1 MSEMVKF
8 KKLFMGCGLAA
19 VTCVIWLV
27 SACTQSGAN
36 SVPNQPIKVTSSST
50 TNLNTSETP
59 TLSNSPTI
67 ITPTTTTQSSAVTA
81 TPAPTPTT
89 SEETLTTTTVQPIV
103 STPAPTPSEGQT
115 TPTDIDNYLLFIN
128 GLVNNPQ
135 TLTYAQILALP
146 STTQTVEIACPDVI
160 DETDQW
166 TGVPL
171 STLLNA
177 SGLMPESSEV
187 VLTGADGY
195 YIVLPLE
202 TVLDKGVFLAYQMNG
217 QALSEDRGYPLR
229 LVVTGMDGGD
239 WLRWVTNIEVKQ
251 ALVSFSNSSY
261 NIQKLTRNIPING
274 SKLCSCFL
282 AATVANYQVVQ
293 MDESKADQND
303 SLQNQGKL

>member
-1 MSEMVKF
+1 MVKF
-8 KKLFMGCGLAA
+8 KRLFMGCVLAT
-19 VTCVIWLV
+19 VTFVMWLV
-27 SACTQSGAN
+27 SACVQSEAN
-36 SVPNQPIKVTSSST
+36 SVPSQPIKVNSSSI
-50 TNLNTSETP
+50 TNLKTSEPP
-59 TLSNSPTI
+59 TLSNSLTI
-67 ITPTTTTQSSAVTA
+67 IPSTTTIQSSVVIDTPT
-81 TPAPTPTT
+81 PTPTT
-89 SEETLTTTTVQPIV
+89 SAETPITTAPPIT

-115 TPTDIDNYLLFIN
+115 TPTDIDNYLLYIN
-128 GLVNNPQ
+128 GLVSDPQ

-177 SGLMPESSEV
+177 AGLMPESSEV

-251 ALVSFSNSSY
+251 ALVSFSNIEKFSP
-261 NIQKLTRNIPING
+261 NIPLNG

-282 AATVANYQVVQ
+282 SATVANYQILQ
-293 MDESKADQND
+293 GDESKSDQSN
-303 SLQNQGKL
+303 SLQNHEKA

>member
-1 MSEMVKF
+1 
-8 KKLFMGCGLAA
+8 
-19 VTCVIWLV
+19 
-27 SACTQSGAN
+27 
-36 SVPNQPIKVTSSST
+36 VP
-50 TNLNTSETP
+50 
-59 TLSNSPTI
+59 
-67 ITPTTTTQSSAVTA
+67 
-81 TPAPTPTT
+81 
-89 SEETLTTTTVQPIV
+89 PIV

-115 TPTDIDNYLLFIN
+115 TPTNIDNYLLYIN

-146 STTQTVEIACPDVI
+146 YITQTVEIACPDVI

-171 STLLNA
+171 STLLNTA
-177 SGLMPESSEV
+177 GLMPESSEV

-202 TVLDKGVFLAYQMNG
+202 TVLDKGVFLAYQING

-251 ALVSFSNSSY
+251 ALVSFSNSSS
-261 NIQKLTRNIPING
+261 NIQKFSRNIPVNG

-282 AATVANYQVVQ
+282 SATVANYQVVQ
-293 MDESKADQND
+293 TDESKADQSD
-303 SLQNQGKL
+303 SLSNQEKL

>member
-1 MSEMVKF
+1 MVKF
-8 KKLFMGCGLAA
+8 KKLLVGCGLAA
-19 VTCVIWLV
+19 VTCVMWLV

-36 SVPNQPIKVTSSST
+36 SVPSQPIKVTSSST

-81 TPAPTPTT
+81 TPAPPPTT
-89 SEETLTTTTVQPIV
+89 LAETPTTTTVPPIV

-115 TPTDIDNYLLFIN
+115 NPTDIDNYLLYIN

-166 TGVPL
+166 TGVSL

-177 SGLMPESSEV
+177 AGLMPESSEV

-202 TVLDKGVFLAYQMNG
+202 TVLDKGVFLAYQING

-251 ALVSFSNSSY
+251 ALVSFSNSSS
-261 NIQKLTRNIPING
+261 NIQKFSRNIPVNG

-293 MDESKADQND
+293 MDEPKADQND
-303 SLQNQGKL
+303 SLPNQGKL

>member
-1 MSEMVKF
+1 MVKF
-8 KKLFMGCGLAA
+8 KKLLVGCGLAA
-19 VTCVIWLV
+19 VTCVMWLV

-36 SVPNQPIKVTSSST
+36 SVPSQPIKVTSSST

-67 ITPTTTTQSSAVTA
+67 ITSTTTTQSSAVTA
-81 TPAPTPTT
+81 TPAPPPTT
-89 SEETLTTTTVQPIV
+89 LAETPTTTTVPPIV

-115 TPTDIDNYLLFIN
+115 TPTDIDNYLLYIN

-177 SGLMPESSEV
+177 AGLMPESSEV

-202 TVLDKGVFLAYQMNG
+202 TVLDKGVFLAYQING

-251 ALVSFSNSSY
+251 ALVSFSNSSS
-261 NIQKLTRNIPING
+261 NIQKFSRNIPVNG

-282 AATVANYQVVQ
+282 SATVANYQVVQ
-293 MDESKADQND
+293 T
-303 SLQNQGKL
+303 G